1 MSAHIEAKAVTTT
14 VVTQA
19 RPGWNPRVRGRKLVG
34 SVWQCVFFGAT
45 ALAIVLLGMLL
56 WTIIDTGGSWLSW
69 HLITSMPSR
78 KAEIAGMNSAIWGS
92 IWIVVGSAIFSF
104 VVGVGTAIYLEEYAP
119 RNVFTRFVQTNI
131 SNLAGVPSI
140 VYGLLGL
147 VFFVQWMNLGRSIS
161 SGALTM
167 GLLILPVV
175 VISSQEAI
183 RAVPLGLRQ
192 ASYGLGATKWQ
203 TVRSHVLP
211 TAMPGILTGMILS
224 MSRAIGE
231 TAPLLVVGAS
241 SLVLSRPDGPTSAF
255 TAMPVQIYNWSA
267 RPQKEFEHLAAASII
282 VLMIVLLS
290 MNAFAIVLR
299 QRLSS
304 KNRM

>member
-1 MSAHIEAKAVTTT
+1 MSARAETDRHLEAANATT
-14 VVTQA
+14 A
-19 RPGWNPRVRGRKLVG
+19 RWNPRIDARRTVGRI
-34 SVWQCVFFGAT
+34 WQWLFFSAT
-45 ALAIVLLGMLL
+45 AIAIVVLGMLL
-56 WTIIDTGGSWLSW
+56 WSLVQSGWSWLSW
-69 HLITSMPSR
+69 HLILDMPSR
-78 KAEIAGMNSAIWGS
+78 TPEMAGMNSAIWGS
-92 IWIVVGSAIFSF
+92 IWIVIGSAAFSF
-104 VVGVGTAIYLEEYAP
+104 VVGVGTAIFIEEYAP
-119 RNVFTRFVQTNI
+119 RNRFTRFVETNI

-147 VFFVQWMNLGRSIS
+147 ALFVQWFNMGRSIS
-161 SGALTM
+161 AGALTM

-175 VISSQEAI
+175 VISSQESI

-241 SLVLSRPDGPTSAF
+241 SLVLTRPDGPFSGF

-267 RPQKEFEHLAAASII
+267 RPQREFENLTAASII
-282 VLMIVLLS
+282 VLMIILLS
-290 MNAFAIVLR
+290 MNAFAIILR
-299 QRLSS
+299 QRLSK

>member
-1 MSAHIEAKAVTTT
+1 MSAHVNMDATNR
-14 VVTQA
+14 QA
-19 RPGWNPRVRGRKLVG
+19 PSSSTRWEPRVSARRAVG
-34 SVWQCVFFGAT
+34 EIWRWLLFAAT

-56 WTIIDTGGSWLSW
+56 WSIIEPGWDWLSW
-69 HLITSMPSR
+69 HLITDMPSR
-78 KAEIAGMNSAIWGS
+78 KPEIAGMNSGIWGS
-92 IWIVVGSAIFSF
+92 IWIVIGSAIFSF

-119 RNVFTRFVQTNI
+119 RNRLTRMIQTNI

-161 SGALTM
+161 AGALTM

-175 VISSQEAI
+175 VISSQEAV

-192 ASYGLGATKWQ
+192 ASYALGATKWQ
-203 TVRSHVLP
+203 TIRHHVLP
-211 TAMPGILTGMILS
+211 SAMPGILTGMILS

-241 SLVLSRPDGPTSAF
+241 SLVLSRPDGPLSPF

-267 RPQKEFEHLAAASII
+267 RPQKEFEHLTAAAII
-282 VLMIVLLS
+282 VLLIVLIS
-290 MNAFAIVLR
+290 MNALAIYLR
-299 QRLSS
+299 QRLSR
-304 KNRM
+304 NRM

>member
-1 MSAHIEAKAVTTT
+1 VATTGIT
-14 VVTQA
+14 
-19 RPGWNPRVRGRKLVG
+19 RPTTRWSPRISGRKSIG
-34 SVWQCVFFGAT
+34 RIWQAIFFGAT

-56 WTIIDTGGSWLSW
+56 WTIIDTGWDWLSW
-69 HLITSMPSR
+69 HLVTDMPSR
-78 KAEIAGMNSAIWGS
+78 KAVKAGMNSAIWGS
-92 IWIVVGSAIFSF
+92 IWIVIGSAVFSF
-104 VVGVGTAIYLEEYAP
+104 FIGVGTAIYLEEYAP
-119 RNVFTRFVQTNI
+119 RNGITRFIQTNI

-147 VFFVQWMNLGRSIS
+147 VFFVEWLNLGRSIS
-161 SGALTM
+161 AGALTM

-241 SLVLSRPDGPTSAF
+241 SLVLRRPDGPGSTY

-282 VLMIVLLS
+282 VLMIVLLT
-290 MNAFAIVLR
+290 MNASAIILR

-304 KNRM
+304 RNRM